1 MLSIEAES
9 LPREDGSWAG
19 KFVLEGHLSAAF
31 LEFPPEG
38 FPTSSS
44 LGDLFS
50 PLRKFDSYSLSFVK
64 IEACHVLCPN

>member
-31 LEFPPEG
+31 PEFPPEG

-44 LGDLFS
+44 LGESVF
-50 PLRKFDSYSLSFVK
+50 PLEK
-64 IEACHVLCPN
+64 I